1 MNYIGSKSKL
11 SDFIK
16 QSVHSVAGENLSDIT
31 FCDLFAGT
39 GIVGKI
45 FKTEVKKV
53 ISNDIEYYSF
63 VLNRNYIG
71 NHTPFEYEY
80 LINYLNNLNG
90 VKGFVFEEYSENGK
104 SQRKYFS
111 EYNGKKIDAIR
122 QKIEEWRNEKYISE
136 NQYYFLLASLLES
149 ADKVA
154 NTASVYGAFLKQ
166 IKKSAQK
173 EMKIEPAIFEI
184 NDQIHNVFNC
194 DGNQLIKTICGDILY
209 LDPPYNARQYGAN
222 YHLLNTIAKYD
233 IFIPKGKTGLRN
245 YEKSTFCSKNLV
257 SKSFE
262 ELIKNAKFKYIF
274 LSYNN
279 EGLMKASE
287 IKSIMS
293 KHGKYDVVTTRY
305 QRFKAD
311 KEENRNH
318 KANATIEYLHI
329 LEKNKP
335 NALHHYTP
343 DT

>member
-1 MNYIGSKSKL
+1 MNYIGSKHKL

-16 QSVHSVAGENLSDIT
+16 QSVHSVAGENLSDKI

-39 GIVGKI
+39 GIVGRN
-45 FKTEVKKV
+45 FKTEVKQV

-63 VLNRNYIG
+63 VLNRNYIE
-71 NHTPFEYEY
+71 NHTPFEYQY
-80 LINYLNNLNG
+80 LINELNNLNG

-104 SQRKYFS
+104 AQRQYFS
-111 EYNGKKIDAIR
+111 ENNGKKIDALR
-122 QKIEEWRNEKYISE
+122 QKIESWKKEKHITD

-173 EMKIEPAIFEI
+173 EMTVEPAVFEI
-184 NDQIHNVFNC
+184 NDQVHKVFNT
-194 DGNQLIKTICGDILY
+194 DSNELVKNISGDILY

-233 IFIPKGKTGLRN
+233 RFTPKGKTGLRT
-245 YEKSTFCSKNLV
+245 YEKSTFCSKNSV
-257 SKSFE
+257 AKSFE
-262 ELIKNAKFKYIF
+262 ELIKNAQFKYTF

-279 EGLMKASE
+279 EGLMSDNE

-293 KHGKYDVVTTRY
+293 KYGKYDLVTTDY

-318 KANATIEYLHI
+318 KANATTEYLHI
-329 LEKNKP
+329 LEK
-335 NALHHYTP
+335 
-343 DT
+343 